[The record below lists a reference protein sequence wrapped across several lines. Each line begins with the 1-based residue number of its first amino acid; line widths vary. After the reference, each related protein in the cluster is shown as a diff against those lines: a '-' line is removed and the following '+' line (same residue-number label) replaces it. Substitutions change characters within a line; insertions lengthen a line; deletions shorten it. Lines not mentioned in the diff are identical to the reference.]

1 MGEVEEL
8 HKPLCRL
15 GLLWLLIAGRGLV
28 DEGENLDLVVL
39 LIHVQGAYCK
49 CNFSFTAIL
58 ERDRIDHVFELVLV
72 DALFALLVQRLLLL
86 LPLHR
91 EILLLIRLHLLL
103 LQLLE

>member
-1 MGEVEEL
+1 MGEVEEF

-49 CNFSFTAIL
+49 CNFSFAAIL
-58 ERDRIDHVFELVLV
+58 ERDGIDHVVKLVLV
-72 DALFALLVQRLLLL
+72 NTLFALLVQSLLIL
-86 LPLHR
+86 LPR
-91 EILLLIRLHLLL
+91 
-103 LQLLE
+103 Q